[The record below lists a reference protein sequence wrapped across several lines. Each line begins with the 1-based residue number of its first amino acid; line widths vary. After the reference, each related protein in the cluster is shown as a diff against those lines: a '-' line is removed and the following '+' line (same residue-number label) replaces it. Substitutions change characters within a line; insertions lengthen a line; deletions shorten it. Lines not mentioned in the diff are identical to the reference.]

1 VYETSIS
8 FAWTYCAINVILIG
22 LSVSLNRIL
31 FLVFGGTGLAVFVGR
46 ELFLYGTI
54 ASNSWFGVI
63 AGASLSIAAYV
74 VDSRDV
80 NSDFPFW
87 AYLFGVGT
95 FECGL
100 SFLFGYPVYTGQL
113 FKAFYCVVNI
123 GLALLYVP
131 TQRDVFIWAGSLG
144 VLWYAEELI
153 ETYASDYAL
162 PIFLTLLGLV
172 LIGLAVYLSTHKW
185 LKDRRARRSAEMV

>member
-1 VYETSIS
+1 
-8 FAWTYCAINVILIG
+8 VILIG

-63 AGASLSIAAYV
+63 AGTSLTIAAYV
-74 VDSRDV
+74 VDTRDV

-87 AYLFGVGT
+87 AYLFGVLT
-95 FECGL
+95 FEIGFG
-100 SFLFGYPVYTGQL
+100 FLFGYPVYTSEW
-113 FKAFYCVVNI
+113 FKLFYCVVNV
-123 GLALLYVP
+123 GVALLYVP

-144 VLWYAEELI
+144 VLWYAEVLI

-162 PIFLTLLGLV
+162 PIFLTVLGLA
-172 LIGLAVYLSTHKW
+172 LIGVAVYLSTRQW
-185 LKDRRARRSAEMV
+185 LKERRARRSASMV